1 MYTCLMPISL
11 QKNRSRLANWPRKPQ
26 VVVSGSPPQTTTMS
40 LFSEMSFTMLSAGL
54 IMPIRPLPHTCLAP
68 QYQPSQ
74 LSGLRTCWVKP
85 PILSSRSVAQP
96 WGACTILHSP

>member
-1 MYTCLMPISL
+1 MPISL
-11 QKNRSRLANWPRKPQ
+11 QKKSRRLANWPRNPH

-40 LFSEMSFTMLSAGL
+40 LFSLMSFTMLSAGL
-54 IMPIRPLPHTCLAP
+54 IMPMRPLPQTCFDP

-85 PILSSRSVAQP
+85 PILSRSSVAQP

>member
-1 MYTCLMPISL
+1 MYTCLIPISL

-40 LFSEMSFTMLSAGL
+40 LFSLMSFTMLSAGL
-54 IMPIRPLPHTCLAP
+54 IIPMRPLPQTCFDP

-74 LSGLRTCWVKP
+74 LSGLRTCCVKP
-85 PILSSRSVAQP
+85 PILSSSRVAQP
-96 WGACTILHSP
+96 